1 MRMSVAGKNTDD
13 IRKIKVTLQKKLTEV
28 AVEGESQGGGWSE
41 QEKKERDLSPHLQV
55 RHLFQKMYDRS
66 PTRLFPTSVASV
78 YDMCT
83 NPCMSPRYRQY
94 TYLNHL

>member
-41 QEKKERDLSPHLQV
+41 QE
-55 RHLFQKMYDRS
+55 
-66 PTRLFPTSVASV
+66 
-78 YDMCT
+78 
-83 NPCMSPRYRQY
+83 
-94 TYLNHL
+94 